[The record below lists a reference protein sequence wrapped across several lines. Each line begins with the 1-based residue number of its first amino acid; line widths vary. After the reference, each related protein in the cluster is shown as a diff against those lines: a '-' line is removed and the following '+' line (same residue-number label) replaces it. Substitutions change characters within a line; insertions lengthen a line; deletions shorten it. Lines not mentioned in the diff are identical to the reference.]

1 MKEWIKFWA
10 KEKFAR
16 EKLYNY
22 YNKMKSFRNPKY
34 LERYEDVGFD
44 LEQALNVAPDGGNSQ
59 DRKNLRFVA
68 DNTGEVTPFD
78 WYNPRLSIDFKV
90 QLLAGA
96 NIDADGDELGIVNVP
111 IHL

>member
-1 MKEWIKFWA
+1 ME
-10 KEKFAR
+10 EKFVR
-16 EKLYNY
+16 GKLYNCLSTV
-22 YNKMKSFRNPKY
+22 KSFRNPKY

-68 DNTGEVTPFD
+68 DNTGGVNPFD

-96 NIDADGDELGIVNVP
+96 NIDADSDELGIVNVP